1 MNKLSEEL
9 LNKNHVG
16 VGQNRTIYEKNI
28 AEYNYV
34 NEVIIVKNSK
44 TIDRCTSSLAI
55 NS

>member
-1 MNKLSEEL
+1 MWGLD
-9 LNKNHVG
+9 
-16 VGQNRTIYEKNI
+16 RTEPFIKNI

-55 NS
+55 HS